1 MEIIK
6 INANTYRIEDDFVRM
21 FLLEGT
27 EKALLIDTGMTT
39 ANAKEIAESITK
51 LPVEL
56 LNTHADT
63 DHVGGNK
70 GFDKFYMN
78 PNEEENFRRHGND
91 YGEIVPV
98 KEGDV
103 IDLGDRPLKII
114 DLPGHTPGSI
124 GILDVKNRVL
134 IGGDS
139 VQNGDIFMFGPMRN
153 IQKYIAS
160 MKHLKEYEND
170 FDEVYPSHGTF
181 PVNKNLID
189 KLIHGATEI
198 VEGKAIGNQ
207 KDMFGNKILHY
218 RFDYAGFFCD
228 DK

>member
-1 MEIIK
+1 MEIIR
-6 INANTYRIEDDFVRM
+6 INEKTYRIEDGFVRM

-27 EKALLIDTGMTT
+27 EKALLVDTGMTT
-39 ANAKEIAESITK
+39 VNAKEIAESITK
-51 LPVEL
+51 LPLEL
-56 LNTHADT
+56 INTHGDP

-70 GFDKFYMN
+70 AFDKFYMS
-78 PNEEENFRRHGND
+78 PDEVENLNSHGSIYD
-91 YGEIVPV
+91 EIVPV

-139 VQNGDIFMFGPMRN
+139 VQDGDIYMFGPMRN

-160 MKHLKEYEND
+160 MEHLMEYCEA

-181 PVNKNLID
+181 PVNRNLIP
-189 KLIHGATEI
+189 KLIQGATEI
-198 VEGKAIGNQ
+198 AEGKATGNQ
-207 KDMFGNKILHY
+207 KDLFGNKILHY
-218 RFDYAGFFCD
+218 RFEYAGFFCD
-228 DK
+228 NK